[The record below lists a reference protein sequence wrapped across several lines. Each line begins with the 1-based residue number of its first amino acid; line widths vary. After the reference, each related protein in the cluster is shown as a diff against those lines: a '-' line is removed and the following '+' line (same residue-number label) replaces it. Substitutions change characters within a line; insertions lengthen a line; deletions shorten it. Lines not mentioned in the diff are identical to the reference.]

1 MIDKAGIDNIVRLG
15 GRSKSDKIAPFSL
28 EEVVKNREKPVGVE
42 SYLLS
47 KTYQE
52 LENIQKDAD
61 QIQER
66 LNLRWLDWKEVSSY
80 LYVDFHEHYNK
91 FFGYQDPEI
100 PSFLLEDYF
109 DEECDLTGKDSKN
122 QTLFD
127 KWLHGVDIKNARAM
141 LKATEDSKQLRK
153 GKKNNN
159 TNTNVYDALAN
170 YDDELNEYY
179 KPEDSDSFFED
190 EEYYD
195 DYEQND
201 PQAYLA
207 NWQEPKTNRPL
218 EELKNN
224 TNIWRMST
232 TERVA
237 LHDFWRH
244 ELNLENVESLANL
257 QRIHDEKRKEIEDI
271 HSERRKKILKECDV
285 IGMTTNGAAKF
296 QSLVRS
302 VRPKIILCE
311 EAGEVLEA
319 HILSALTPSTQH
331 LILIGGMCC
340 LLLFY
345 NEISKNISKFYI
357 YICIIIYLLRS

>member
-52 LENIQKDAD
+52 LEAIQKDAD

-66 LNLRWLDWKEVSSY
+66 LNLRWLHWKEVSSY
-80 LYVDFHEHYNK
+80 LYVDFNEHYNK
-91 FFGYQDPEI
+91 LSGYQDDSEI
-100 PSFLLEDYF
+100 PSSLLNDYF
-109 DEECDLTGKDSKN
+109 DEEWDLTGKDPKN
-122 QTLFD
+122 QSLFD
-127 KWLHGVDIKNARAM
+127 KWLHGVDIKNARAI
-141 LKATEDSKQLRK
+141 LKATENSKQLRK
-153 GKKNNN
+153 EKKNNN

-170 YDDELNEYY
+170 YDDELKEYY
-179 KPEDSDSFFED
+179 KPEESDSFFED

-195 DYEQND
+195 DYEQID
-201 PQAYLA
+201 PPIQQNYLA

-218 EELKNN
+218 EELKND

-340 LLLFY
+340 LFTFY
-345 NEISKNISKFYI
+345 NEFQNLFLIL
-357 YICIIIYLLRS
+357 YLYMYNRS